1 MNTSR
6 YNLVLS
12 SQQKIYAGASVGD
25 AKLTKD
31 EKAKLKTFE
40 KLGFYGDKKKPAKPK
55 AAQKETQPKDES
67 KDESKDDA
75 KLSRADRLKA
85 NSQN

>member
-12 SQQKIYAGASVGD
+12 SHQKIYAGASVGD
-25 AKLTKD
+25 AKLTKE
-31 EKAKLKTFE
+31 EKANLKTFE
-40 KLGFYGDKKKPAKPK
+40 KIGFYGDKPKPRKAK
-55 AAQKETQPKDES
+55 QESQPKDES
-67 KDESKDDA
+67 KDESKDDS